1 MIIDA
6 SNLLSKGKNEL
17 ALDQRIIDYGRR
29 IIDGEDVDERR
40 FAETI
45 REVVDKDLD
54 LLGRALYWF
63 DLDERAIDE
72 TLNEKPLP
80 ETAERLAKL
89 MIERARVK
97 RETQARYLQGEPLEA
112 DAVE

>member
-1 MIIDA
+1 M
-6 SNLLSKGKNEL
+6 
-17 ALDQRIIDYGRR
+17 ALDQRVIDFGRK
-29 IIDGEDVDERR
+29 IIDGEDVNERR
-40 FAETI
+40 FVEVI
-45 REVVDKDLD
+45 RDVVDKDLD
-54 LLGRALYWF
+54 LLARALYWF

-97 RETQARYLQGEPLEA
+97 RETQARYLEGEPLEA
-112 DAVE
+112 ALAE